1 MPPIIANTAAM
12 KANLNVLLI
21 FSLLIREPTQSAM
34 LLLALCGRVTLITI
48 TTPVAEYLAMALR
61 AKMITK

>member
-21 FSLLIREPTQSAM
+21 FSLLIREPTQSAK
-34 LLLALCGRVTLITI
+34 LSLALCGRVTLITI
-48 TTPVAEYLAMALR
+48 TMPVAEYLAMALQ